1 MAGNKNTV
9 FDGKLKSRCEKLEDI
24 CSRDIRHVARSVSD
38 VERILTERIQ
48 ALEAKLKE
56 TAKHLTT
63 ECTFLAEA
71 VDQTNNRLTKI
82 ESAGDDPQNTPAVA
96 VVTQRPHTPASEI
109 DSEAE
114 SEEEFRNTV
123 SIFDEIMEAQRSP
136 RQEIV
141 EIHAI
146 TDDPP
151 RETFETLPEESKKSF
166 EKACEALKA
175 FFESPKIRNAAR
187 QSLSNCR
194 KSSSESVAAFAN
206 RLRPLVL
213 AAMIGQNEEAFQN
226 RLLDEFLDRLSPR
239 QLAREV
245 KLSDP
250 ETFEQ
255 ALFKAQQVENLEV
268 SERGSEIHLVKPLDH
283 SHQAIN
289 ELTERVNQIE
299 TNFAQAKR
307 GGGRF
312 RRGGDSRSNNRRWN
326 NQGQRN
332 NYSDRFRNNSNGQ
345 YGNSNN
351 NRRYNPGNYERT
363 NDGRPICNHCGK
375 IGHFEQTCF
384 RRLPPSDNPSQ
395 WNHRHQR
402 LAELANPDLAGHPF
416 ECNALTIPIIEP
428 CVKEPQVAK
437 RQPTW
442 LPPRVSALSW
452 NLLLFISLCLFPITL
467 AIQQPLQPMLCH
479 TSTGRQVWE
488 LPHPHVFPMTQERSH
503 NIDTDAQ
510 PLDIL
515 LFYPNKINQDT
526 DAWYCRKIKTTT
538 QFYTNILGDPIEKR
552 SSEHLPVPFRECER
566 MIKLKECSEGP
577 LKVALV
583 PLSDYQRQIYVFFSP
598 KGRNN
603 GRLRWISSVHR
614 PHHLHLF
621 RGYLMTCVTKPKK

>member
-395 WNHRHQR
+395 WNHRHQQLIVNHIHWSHR
-402 LAELANPDLAGHPF
+402 LWLMRPIFRNLMGFFNSAVVDFTDETPFRDFVAQLLKARKLESLELKDNWGGNYLRPQIELGRCPACITAKAPSPWIRNTLEEAFYQQSLVRLQLSFGYTHWASKVF
-416 ECNALTIPIIEP
+416 LTNLVEG
-428 CVKEPQVAK
+428 
-437 RQPTW
+437 W
-442 LPPRVSALSW
+442 LSGR
-452 NLLLFISLCLFPITL
+452 FPAT
-467 AIQQPLQPMLCH
+467 
-479 TSTGRQVWE
+479 TKSV
-488 LPHPHVFPMTQERSH
+488 
-503 NIDTDAQ
+503 
-510 PLDIL
+510 DIL
-515 LFYPNKINQDT
+515 GGPDVDMLQRDRKGVAD
-526 DAWYCRKIKTTT
+526 YCIRT
-538 QFYTNILGDPIEKR
+538 
-552 SSEHLPVPFRECER
+552 
-566 MIKLKECSEGP
+566 
-577 LKVALV
+577 A
-583 PLSDYQRQIYVFFSP
+583 
-598 KGRNN
+598 
-603 GRLRWISSVHR
+603 
-614 PHHLHLF
+614 
-621 RGYLMTCVTKPKK
+621 